1 MQDSKPHKKL
11 HILKWMMIPI
21 GILNL
26 FIMGL
31 VISILA
37 YSYFIKKDKA
47 TDISSVTQINDD
59 WSLMPFTFLAVR
71 QGGCLS
77 GEEPAFSV

>member
-1 MQDSKPHKKL
+1 MKEEKKSS
-11 HILKWMMIPI
+11 HVSNCMDCKCEPVPKMTILRYMMIPI

-37 YSYFIKKDKA
+37 YSFYIKKD
-47 TDISSVTQINDD
+47 
-59 WSLMPFTFLAVR
+59 
-71 QGGCLS
+71 
-77 GEEPAFSV
+77 